1 MLDYDSYIQIRG
13 YYIERCQHVKSGGNE
28 MNYSNNLKQGEK
40 GAWISIFAYVTLSI
54 IKLIIAYIGNSDALR
69 ADGLN
74 NATDVV
80 ASVAVLAGLKI
91 SRKPPDED
99 HPYGH
104 YRVETIASLFAAFIM
119 MFIGIQVIFE
129 TLQKI
134 IAGQISEAP
143 NLLTAWT
150 ALGAAVIMFF
160 VYRYNAA
167 LAKKIESSSL
177 NAAAQDNKSD
187 ALVSIGAFIGIVGAQ
202 FGLFWL
208 DPLAGFVVGIIIC
221 KTAWDIFREATLTLT
236 DGFEEE
242 KLKEIKSSIEK
253 VEEVKEVVDVK
264 GRVHGN
270 QSLLEVTI
278 LVDPSLNV
286 EQSHHVT
293 ENIESYLFEKH
304 KITHAHI
311 HIEPYYK

>member
-1 MLDYDSYIQIRG
+1 
-13 YYIERCQHVKSGGNE
+13 